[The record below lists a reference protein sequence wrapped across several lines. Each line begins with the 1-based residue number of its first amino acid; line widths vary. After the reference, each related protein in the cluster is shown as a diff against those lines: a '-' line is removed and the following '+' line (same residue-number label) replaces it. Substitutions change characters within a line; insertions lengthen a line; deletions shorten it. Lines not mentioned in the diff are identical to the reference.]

1 MRLLIA
7 EKPSVARD
15 LARVLGA
22 SRKAEGYL
30 EGDGLWISWCVGH
43 LAELEEPAHYD
54 AAWKRWSLD
63 TLPMLPESFALKAR
77 KEGRDQFRVLQRL
90 LKAREVDEVINCCDA
105 GREGELIFR
114 YVYELA
120 GCRKPFRR
128 LWVSSMTDEAIRDA
142 WARLR
147 PGADFD
153 ALADAARSRS
163 EADWLVGLNATRAL
177 TCRSREGGG
186 GTLLS
191 LGRVQTPTLAMI
203 VARDLEIEA
212 FVPEPFWRVAVT
224 FASDAPG
231 GPDRWVGHWFR
242 AGADEP
248 APAERE
254 GDEEEAPTAERLPDA
269 VTAQAVVAAVAGR
282 TGRIATANRRRQ
294 VDKPP
299 LLYDL
304 TALQRRANQR
314 YGLSAQ
320 RTLEVAQALYEK
332 HKLLTYPR
340 TDARYLTPDQ
350 VPGLPDIVRGLAPI
364 PAYAPIC
371 GKLLAAPIKPGK
383 RVVDAAEVGDHHAIL
398 PTGKTP
404 SSSLQPDEKRIF
416 DLVARRLLAVL
427 SPDALF
433 DVTELVATVDPGA
446 PLPASLSAP
455 LRFRARGRVCREAG
469 WRAVDPPGPSRDVD
483 LPAVEVGD
491 PAPVLKAEPKEG
503 VTRPPRPFTDATVLR
518 AMETAGRTLDDAE
531 LARAM
536 RSRGL
541 GTPATRAAILQTLI
555 DRKYVRRDGRSL
567 VATDNGRALIGAVTV
582 DVLKSPELTAHWEGR
597 LTDLAEG
604 KGQRAAFMRDVRA
617 QTTAIVDAIRGAA
630 APDVAADPPRAPSRP
645 IGTCPACATPVRR
658 RGSVWSCETGRDC
671 PFVVFETMSGKK
683 LTEKLVRQLLREGST
698 DPVEGFRSK
707 AGKPF
712 TAALRWDPEARKVA
726 FRFAEPAVGPQPAA
740 SRPQPAVRAPPR
752 VGDPC
757 PSCGRGKVMRG
768 RTSLGCDRWREGCAW
783 RSQADS

>member
-1 MRLLIA
+1 MRLLVA

-15 LARVLGA
+15 LAKVLGA
-22 SRKAEGYL
+22 TKKGEGFL
-30 EGDGLWISWCVGH
+30 EGDGLWITWCVGH
-43 LAELEEPAHYD
+43 LVELEEPAHYD

-63 TLPMLPESFALKAR
+63 HLPMLPETFDLKPR
-77 KEGRDQFRVLQRL
+77 KEGRDQFRVVQRL
-90 LKAREVDEVINCCDA
+90 LKAREVDEVVNCCDA

-114 YVYELA
+114 YVYELS
-120 GCRKPFRR
+120 GCRKPVRR
-128 LWVSSMTDEAIRDA
+128 LWVSSLTDQAIREA
-142 WARLR
+142 WGKLR

-163 EADWLVGLNATRAL
+163 EADWLVGMNATRAL

-212 FVPEPFWRVAVT
+212 FVPQPFWRVAAT
-224 FASDAPG
+224 FRAEVKG
-231 GPDRWVGHWFR
+231 GPDRWVGHWF
-242 AGADEP
+242 
-248 APAERE
+248 APGGPETAPSDRDGE
-254 GDEEEAPTAERLPDA
+254 EEEAPTAERLPDA
-269 VTAQAVVAAVAGR
+269 AAAEAVVAAVRGR
-282 TGRIATANRRRQ
+282 VGRITAANRRRQ
-294 VDKPP
+294 VEKPP

-332 HKLLTYPR
+332 HKLITYPR

-350 VPGLPDIVRGLAPI
+350 VPGLPDVLRGLAPI
-364 PAYAPIC
+364 PAYAPFC
-371 GKLLAAPIKPGK
+371 HALLGGPIRPGK

-404 SSSLQPDEKRIF
+404 SASLPPDEKRVF
-416 DLVARRLLAVL
+416 DLIARRLLAAL
-427 SPDALF
+427 SPDAWF
-433 DVTELVATVDPGA
+433 DVTELVATVEPGA
-446 PLPASLSAP
+446 PLPATVASP

-483 LPAVEVGD
+483 LPAVEVND
-491 PAPVLKAEPKEG
+491 PAPVLGAEVKEG

-518 AMETAGRTLDDAE
+518 AMETAGRQLDDAE

-567 VATDNGRALIGAVTV
+567 VATDNGRALIAAVTV

-645 IGTCPACATPVRR
+645 VGTCPVCATPVRK
-658 RGSVWSCETGRDC
+658 RGTVWSCETGRAC
-671 PFVVFETMSGKK
+671 PFVVFETMAGKK
-683 LTEKLVRQLLREGST
+683 LAEKLVRQLVKEGRT
-698 DPVEGFRSK
+698 EPVDGFKSK

-712 TAALRWDPEARKVA
+712 TASLSWDRTQNKVVFA
-726 FRFAEPAVGPQPAA
+726 FADREPAPLARPA
-740 SRPQPAVRAPPR
+740 PV

-757 PSCGRGKVMRG
+757 PVCGVGRVMQG
-768 RTSLGCDRWREGCAW
+768 RAALGCDRWRDGCGW
-783 RSQADS
+783 RSPPA